1 MNITIEF
8 YGRLKAQFSESPI
21 IFNAHASMKIEHIID
36 QLCDD
41 HQTNINKQV
50 IKPILNDTF
59 ANWDDIVTENDVIG
73 LFPPAAGG

>member
-8 YGRLKAQFSESPI
+8 YGRLKAQFNDQPI
-21 IFNAHASMKIEHIID
+21 SMAIDSTQTIENVID
-36 QLCDD
+36 KLCKNQ
-41 HQTNINKQV
+41 QTSINKQV

-59 ANWDDIVTENDVIG
+59 ADWTDAVSANDVIG